1 MGGHRRVTRPA
12 GTCVRRVVVE
22 SGALLGARAKKP
34 YVEVFFEDV
43 RAAGPLTTNHATT
56 KTQATLGEGAECCS
70 PKLAP
75 TEKNTHYILY
85 PMS

>member
-43 RAAGPLTTNHATT
+43 RPPG
-56 KTQATLGEGAECCS
+56 
-70 PKLAP
+70 
-75 TEKNTHYILY
+75 
-85 PMS
+85 